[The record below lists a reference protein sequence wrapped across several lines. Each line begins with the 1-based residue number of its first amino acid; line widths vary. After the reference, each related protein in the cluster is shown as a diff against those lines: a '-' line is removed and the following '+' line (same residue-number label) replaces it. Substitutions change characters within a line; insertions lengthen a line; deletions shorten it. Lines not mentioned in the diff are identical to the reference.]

1 MRLLRLIKIF
11 FVSYRYGLDE
21 LVLSSIPHPIA
32 RGLLRVLSFG
42 RSGLKAPR
50 GERLR
55 LALESLGPIF
65 VKFGQV
71 LSTRR
76 DLMPPDIA
84 QELARVPH
92 RRPRLARQA
101 KDEVPVDH
109 EPEIVAILREGSRT
123 LNRRALL
130 DVLENLRIA

>member
-11 FVSYRYGLDE
+11 IVCYRYGLDE
-21 LVLSSIPHPIA
+21 LVLSSIPHPVTRA
-32 RGLLRVLSFG
+32 LLRVATLG

-76 DLMPPDIA
+76 DLMPRDTAP
-84 QELARVPH
+84 EPAR
-92 RRPRLARQA
+92 LQY
-101 KDEVPVDH
+101 
-109 EPEIVAILREGSRT
+109 
-123 LNRRALL
+123 
-130 DVLENLRIA
+130 